1 MIEPSYIFTIFMLT
15 MGPIRVVPAFFL
27 MTREAEAADARAL
40 ALRGAAWATVIALA
54 VAFGVERTMVSWQV
68 SLDALR
74 ISGGILLFVS
84 ALNVVNSM
92 PAQAPPPTPP
102 PSPEPADEARRQAVA
117 ARVRSSSVIP
127 LAMPTIVTP
136 WGVVA
141 ILLFMGLARGDK
153 ASATVVLGL
162 LLLIMAMN
170 LVGMLFARAILRV
183 VGMGL
188 FMILGWIFAVLQAGL
203 GVEAV
208 LISLRHL
215 GVVARS

>member
-27 MTREAEAADARAL
+27 MTREADVADARGL
-40 ALRGAAWATVIALA
+40 ALRGAAWAAAIALA

-68 SLDALR
+68 SLDAMR

-102 PSPEPADEARRQAVA
+102 PSPDPADEARRQAVA
-117 ARVRSSSVIP
+117 ARIRNSSVIP

-183 VGMGL
+183 VGMGTFL
-188 FMILGWIFAVLQAGL
+188 IMGWIFAVLQAGL

-215 GVVARS
+215 GVVSSS

>member
-15 MGPIRVVPAFFL
+15 MGPIRVIPAFFL
-27 MTREAEAADARAL
+27 MTRDADAADARAL

-54 VAFGVERTMVSWQV
+54 VAFGIERTMVSWKV
-68 SLDALR
+68 SLDAMR

-92 PAQAPPPTPP
+92 PAQAPAPP

-117 ARVRSSSVIP
+117 DRVRGSSVIP

-141 ILLFMGLARGDK
+141 ILLFMGLAHGEK
-153 ASATVVLGL
+153 SSGAVVLGL

-183 VGMGL
+183 VGMGT
-188 FMILGWIFAVLQAGL
+188 FMIMGWIFAVLQAGL

>member
-15 MGPIRVVPAFFL
+15 MGPIRVLPAFFA
-27 MTREAEAADARAL
+27 MTRDADPADVRAL
-40 ALRGAAWATVIALA
+40 ALRGAAWATAIALA
-54 VAFGVERTMVSWQV
+54 VALGIERTMVSWKV
-68 SLDALR
+68 SLDAMR
-74 ISGGILLFVS
+74 ISGGILLFLS
-84 ALNVVNSM
+84 ALKVVNSV
-92 PAQAPPPTPP
+92 PTRPAPPP
-102 PSPEPADEARRQAVA
+102 PASDEGREATGERLRA
-117 ARVRSSSVIP
+117 SSVIP

-170 LVGMLFARAILRV
+170 LVGMLFARTILRV
-183 VGMGL
+183 VGMGFFL
-188 FMILGWIFAVLQAGL
+188 ILGWIFAVLQAGL

-208 LISLRHL
+208 LISLRHM
-215 GVVARS
+215 GVLPTNS